1 MRRFLMTNG
10 TEGGNPKESGR
21 ERTKARVTIMDSK
34 VHPITRQRSRNMV
47 VVEED
52 AVVVDGAELA
62 VAVAAPATPPL
73 RNDLNN
79 FGVAAR
85 LEGRVGDGAAAA
97 SKACSY
103 CGLA

>member
-1 MRRFLMTNG
+1 
-10 TEGGNPKESGR
+10 
-21 ERTKARVTIMDSK
+21 
-34 VHPITRQRSRNMV
+34 MV

-79 FGVAAR
+79 F
-85 LEGRVGDGAAAA
+85 
-97 SKACSY
+97 
-103 CGLA
+103 